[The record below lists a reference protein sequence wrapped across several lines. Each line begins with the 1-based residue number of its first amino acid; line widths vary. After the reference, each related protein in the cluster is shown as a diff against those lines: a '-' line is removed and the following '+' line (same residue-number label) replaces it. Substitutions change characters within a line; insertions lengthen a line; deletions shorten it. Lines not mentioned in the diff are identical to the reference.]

1 MMRQLLLTLTVT
13 PILLASCAG
22 DGDFSR
28 FTTLSDSGW
37 AYGDTVRFDAERP
50 DSLSRGT
57 LTLALRHTNDYGFAN
72 IWLEVTINDA
82 GHQRRDTLNL
92 CMADDYGRWQGK
104 GFGSTRQLQA
114 EVARGVSPAPGSEI
128 TVRHIMRV
136 DTLRGVR
143 EIGVSFVERK
153 E

>member
-1 MMRQLLLTLTVT
+1 MRQLLLTLTVT
-13 PILLASCAG
+13 PILMASCAG

-28 FTTLSDSGW
+28 FAALPEGGW
-37 AYGDTVRFDAERP
+37 AYGDTVRFDTERP
-50 DSLSRGT
+50 DSLSRGN
-57 LTLALRHTNDYGFAN
+57 LTLALRHTNDYSFAN
-72 IWLEVTINDA
+72 IWLEVSMNDS
-82 GHQRRDTLNL
+82 GRQRRDTLNL
-92 CMADDYGRWQGK
+92 CLADDYGRWQGK

-114 EVARGVSPAPGSEI
+114 EVAHGVSPAPGSEI

-143 EIGVSFVERK
+143 EIGVSFVEYK